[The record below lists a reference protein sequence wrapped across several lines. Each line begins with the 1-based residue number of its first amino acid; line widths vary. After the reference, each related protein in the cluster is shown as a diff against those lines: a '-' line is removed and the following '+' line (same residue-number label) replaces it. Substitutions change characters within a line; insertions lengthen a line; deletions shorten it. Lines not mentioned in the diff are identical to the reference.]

1 MTMSTASAPVEIGR
15 VALTVRD
22 IDRVAAFYE
31 TAIGLTPI
39 ASEGGVRTLGAG
51 GRVLLEL
58 RADRAAKPADP
69 REAGLFHTAFLLPSR
84 ADLGA
89 WLLHASG
96 AGLPLQG
103 ASDHLVS
110 EAIYLADPEGNGIE
124 VYRDR
129 ARVEGP
135 RRDGRIRIATDP
147 LDLRLLAAD
156 AARPWTGAPD
166 GTVVG
171 HVHLQV
177 GDVPAAEA
185 FYAGTLGFDIVTHYP
200 GAAFLSTGGYH
211 HHLAANVW
219 NSRGAGRRSPDAA
232 GLAEVNLLAD
242 AANHD
247 RLSGVLATRGTDPW
261 GTPITVSRKDT

>member
-1 MTMSTASAPVEIGR
+1 MSTASSPVEIGR

-58 RADRAAKPADP
+58 RADRAAKAAAP

-96 AGLPLQG
+96 AGRPLQG

-110 EAIYLADPEGNGIE
+110 EAMYLDDPEGNGIE
-124 VYRDR
+124 LYRDR
-129 ARVEGP
+129 PREEWRTGEG
-135 RRDGRIRIATDP
+135 GELEMATLPID
-147 LDLRLLAAD
+147 LD
-156 AARPWTGAPD
+156 
-166 GTVVG
+166 
-171 HVHLQV
+171 
-177 GDVPAAEA
+177 
-185 FYAGTLGFDIVTHYP
+185 
-200 GAAFLSTGGYH
+200 
-211 HHLAANVW
+211 
-219 NSRGAGRRSPDAA
+219 
-232 GLAEVNLLAD
+232 
-242 AANHD
+242 
-247 RLSGVLATRGTDPW
+247 GVLAEPHAGDDGMPAGTVLGHCPLYTSPSPRDRTRPRM
-261 GTPITVSRKDT
+261 PSSA

>member
-1 MTMSTASAPVEIGR
+1 MSTASAPVEIGR

-31 TAIGLTPI
+31 TAIGLQPI
-39 ASEGGVRTLGAG
+39 AAQGSVRTLGAG

-58 RADRAAKPADP
+58 RADPAASPGDP
-69 REAGLFHTAFLLPSR
+69 RQAGLFHTAFLLPSQ

-89 WLLHASG
+89 WLIHASETRV
-96 AGLPLQG
+96 PLQG

-129 ARVEGP
+129 TRAEWP
-135 RRDGRIRIATDP
+135 RRDGRIRMATEP
-147 LDLRLLAAD
+147 LDARELAA
-156 AARPWTGAPD
+156 AATRPWTGAPE

-177 GDVPAAEA
+177 GAVPEAEA
-185 FYAGTLGFDIVTHYP
+185 FYAGKLGFDIVTHYP
-200 GAAFLSTGGYH
+200 GAAFYSSGGYH
-211 HHLAANVW
+211 HHLATNTW
-219 NSRGAGRRSPDAA
+219 NSRGAVHRPAGAT
-232 GLAEVNLLAD
+232 GLADLELRADPAEYARLAAD
-242 AANHD
+242 M
-247 RLSGVLATRGTDPW
+247 GGATEDPW
-261 GTPITVSRKDT
+261 GTSVSLVRKDA